1 MAGRHRGALSTG
13 GDQPLAAKR
22 GGQAGRS
29 TTAWFAAKRPSNGAA
44 MSSEDLAVG
53 WQPKT
58 NGGAMGGGPAAPEY
72 GGQTTAGL
80 PKRVP
85 RTKAYPGS
93 DTPGSGMAAAVPGTG
108 PAAPVGA
115 GAGGPVLAAPLD
127 GTAQQGVT
135 YQEQLPS
142 RRRSPE
148 AVRSRLTGF
157 QLGSREASQT
167 GHTTGSGPHA
177 GEENSR

>member
-1 MAGRHRGALSTG
+1 
-13 GDQPLAAKR
+13 
-22 GGQAGRS
+22 
-29 TTAWFAAKRPSNGAA
+29 
-44 MSSEDLAVG
+44 MSPEELAVG
-53 WQPKT
+53 WQSKT
-58 NGGAMGGGPAAPEY
+58 NDSVAGGGPAVPEY

-85 RTKAYPGS
+85 RTNASPGS
-93 DTPGSGMAAAVPGTG
+93 DTPGSGMVVAGPVSG
-108 PAAPVGA
+108 PAAPV

-135 YQEQLPS
+135 YQEQLRS

-157 QLGSREASQT
+157 QLGSREAMQA
-167 GHTTGSGPHA
+167 GHTTGLGPHA